1 MPLTIMLLE
10 VSMILLTNALLHNRG
25 RELWSEAKKIR
36 QSNLCVSSVVNMIPT
51 ADLIVDSALAAQ
63 ATSVGDELCCSA
75 GVLIVAVRPCQP
87 TPPPTALVEGKGAN

>member
-25 RELWSEAKKIR
+25 RDLWSEAKKIR
-36 QSNLCVSSVVNMIPT
+36 RSNLCVSSVVNMIPT
-51 ADLIVDSALAAQ
+51 ADLIVDSAQ